1 MAVLLVGLLSVP
13 ASAQSLI
20 RDTEIEETLRK
31 FTDPILRAANLQTSS
46 VDLYLVNDP
55 SLNAFVTRGQNIFV
69 HTGLILEAKTPNQ
82 LKGVLAHETGHIAA
96 GHIVRRGQNNKSA
109 YGKMLIA
116 AGLGI
121 AAILAGEAGAGAAI
135 LAGSQQ
141 FAIIDV
147 LAHSR
152 IDEASADQAAAK
164 YLEITGQ
171 SPKGLVDFFE
181 KFRYQELL
189 SNGRR
194 YPYFRGHPLSSDR
207 IDKLREVIEES
218 PYRDVKDTDEE
229 IQALI
234 MAHAKLIGFI
244 DAPQTVFSKYPE
256 TDTSKPARYARAVA
270 HYRAADLNSALKEIN
285 ILIEQDPEN
294 PYFFELKGQMLYE
307 SGKGARAIA
316 PFREAV
322 RLKPSA
328 PLLEIA
334 LGQVLIE
341 KDTPE
346 SVDEAIKILK
356 SALQK
361 ENTNGFAWYQLSQ
374 GYDRKNEPALARYA
388 IAEQAFAT
396 GDLQRAR
403 SFALRSQDGLAPYRA
418 QWRRASDIIVI
429 ADTQLAMRKN
439 RR

>member
-1 MAVLLVGLLSVP
+1 MTVLLVGLLSVP

-69 HTGLILEAKTPNQ
+69 HTGLILEAETPNQ

-171 SPKGLVDFFE
+171 SPRGLVDFFE

-229 IQALI
+229 IQALT

-285 ILIEQDPEN
+285 ILIEQEPEN

-388 IAEQAFAT
+388 IAEQAFAS

-403 SFALRSQDGLAPYRA
+403 SFALRSQDGLAQYRA

>member
-121 AAILAGEAGAGAAI
+121 AAILAGEGGAGAAI

-141 FAIIDV
+141 FAVIDV

-207 IDKLREVIEES
+207 IDKLREVKAGH
-218 PYRDVKDTDEE
+218 DGLNTGE
-229 IQALI
+229 IGK
-234 MAHAKLIGFI
+234 KLQI
-244 DAPQTVFSKYPE
+244 P
-256 TDTSKPARYARAVA
+256 
-270 HYRAADLNSALKEIN
+270 NSTLTHHIR
-285 ILIEQDPEN
+285 
-294 PYFFELKGQMLYE
+294 EL
-307 SGKGARAIA
+307 
-316 PFREAV
+316 
-322 RLKPSA
+322 
-328 PLLEIA
+328 
-334 LGQVLIE
+334 
-341 KDTPE
+341 E
-346 SVDEAIKILK
+346 SVDKFLGDD
-356 SALQK
+356 S
-361 ENTNGFAWYQLSQ
+361 W
-374 GYDRKNEPALARYA
+374 RKRYW
-388 IAEQAFAT
+388 T
-396 GDLQRAR
+396 
-403 SFALRSQDGLAPYRA
+403 
-418 QWRRASDIIVI
+418 ASR
-429 ADTQLAMRKN
+429 L
-439 RR
+439 